1 VALTL
6 RTTRWLYRLASL
18 ALLAGSAAF
27 GWMAVTVSIAPPREQ
42 ATSPT
47 RTAPQPSL
55 DVNLAQRVDPK
66 HPAWRLP
73 LRRPLY
79 DPPPPPPPQ
88 VVVKQLPPLQAKLL
102 GTILEPGASRAM
114 IELPG
119 GAVEFRAEGEPLGP
133 QDPGAIVEAI
143 EPDRVRIARGDEK
156 TELTIERGY

>member
-1 VALTL
+1 MALTL

-18 ALLAGSAAF
+18 GLLAGSAAF
-27 GWMAVTVSIAPPREQ
+27 GWLAVTTPAAPPRDA
-42 ATSPT
+42 ATSLTPSAP
-47 RTAPQPSL
+47 RTSSGE
-55 DVNLAQRVDPK
+55 NLAQRVDPK

-119 GAVEFRAEGEPLGP
+119 GTVEFRAEGEPLGP